1 MSKEI
6 RREMPFPRPSGREMP
21 LPSDMDNGTR
31 EVVEQ
36 ALGLWEEIFK
46 NKINFDREKTTVMVN
61 EFYEGLG
68 EEERQWLE
76 GDDPQYRRP
85 RGAMI
90 KERAMQ
96 MVQIEE
102 TPLSK
107 RQHRGKGLKR

>member
-1 MSKEI
+1 
-6 RREMPFPRPSGREMP
+6 MP

-46 NKINFDREKTTVMVN
+46 NKINLDREKTTAMVN

>member
-6 RREMPFPRPSGREMP
+6 RREMPF
-21 LPSDMDNGTR
+21 PSDMDNGTR

-36 ALGLWEEIFK
+36 LLGLWKEIFK
-46 NKINFDREKTTVMVN
+46 NKINLDREKTTAMVN
-61 EFYEGLG
+61 KFYEGLR

-76 GDDPQYRRP
+76 GDDPQHLRP

-107 RQHRGKGLKR
+107 RQHRGKRP

>member
-1 MSKEI
+1 MNKEV
-6 RREMPFPRPSGREMP
+6 RREMPFPRPLGREMP

-46 NKINFDREKTTVMVN
+46 NKINLDREKMTVMVN

-96 MVQIEE
+96 MVQIKE

-107 RQHRGKGLKR
+107 RQHQGKRP

>member
-6 RREMPFPRPSGREMP
+6 RRVMPFPRPSGWEMP
-21 LPSDMDNGTR
+21 LPSDMDNGTK

-36 ALGLWEEIFK
+36 TLALWEGIFK
-46 NKINFDREKTTVMVN
+46 NKINFDREKMGELVDGY
-61 EFYEGLG
+61 YEGLS
-68 EEERQWLE
+68 EEKRRWLE

-85 RGAMI
+85 RGIMI

-96 MVQIEE
+96 MVQIKE

-107 RQHRGKGLKR
+107 RQHRGRRNN

>member
-36 ALGLWEEIFK
+36 LLGLWKEIFK
-46 NKINFDREKTTVMVN
+46 NKFDREKTAAMVN
-61 EFYEGLG
+61 EFYEGLS

-76 GDDPQYRRP
+76 GDDPQYHQP
-85 RGAMI
+85 RGVII
-90 KERAMQ
+90 KENASR
-96 MVQIEE
+96 
-102 TPLSK
+102 SSSN
-107 RQHRGKGLKR
+107 

>member
-46 NKINFDREKTTVMVN
+46 NKINLDREKTTAMVN
-61 EFYEGLG
+61 KFYEGLS

>member
-21 LPSDMDNGTR
+21 LPSDVDNGTR

-46 NKINFDREKTTVMVN
+46 NKINLDREKTTAMVN
-61 EFYEGLG
+61 EFYEGLD
-68 EEERQWLE
+68 EKSCRWLE
-76 GDDPQYRRP
+76 ENDPRYDRP
-85 RGAMI
+85 RGIMI

-96 MVQIEE
+96 MVQIKE

-107 RQHRGKGLKR
+107 RQHRGKRS